1 MVSVTKEAARRQ
13 VRRAERAYGA
23 PVVHSK
29 TQRMRFGSP
38 KRTGRFLIVVIVI
51 TSDVLARFVTPMQ
64 SWRGPIAN
72 CDRQKID

>member
-13 VRRAERAYGA
+13 VRRAERALRR
-23 PVVHSK
+23 VVHSK